1 VVARSHGKAPAAN
14 DVVENFQRTNMN
26 GTMRANG
33 SFIIFINLASPVL
46 TLSIRR
52 ITFESQGVKDESR
65 NFIRVPV
72 VQAASLYF
80 EYRTRL
86 AGLYLAGLYYVVVF
100 ARLRANDCESGARAP
115 DEPTRHF
122 CVWTSFAF

>member
-1 VVARSHGKAPAAN
+1 
-14 DVVENFQRTNMN
+14 
-26 GTMRANG
+26 MRANG

-100 ARLRANDCESGARAP
+100 ARLRAAKDCESGARAP